1 MLSLR
6 GIVGLYPASS
16 HGDDIHVYTDESRGE
31 VAATFYGLRQQAEKD
46 TDEPYM
52 SISDFIAPEASGV
65 PDYLGLFANGC
76 FGVEEMIKP
85 FKAQVTPL
93 CESGHAG
100 VGAHISACSPAC
112 VGVHACSFCP
122 PGACHASE
130 VTVERDLWRQS
141 RQRGAQRLGEASIM
155 PPVQACCVVQH
166 DTLPCC
172 CCRRTTTTTS

>member
-1 MLSLR
+1 MNRLDLPGHVKHICFSPLASCYAWQTIMEDKVLSLR

-46 TDEPYM
+46 NDEPYM

-85 FKAQVTPL
+85 FKAQVTL
-93 CESGHAG
+93 QCARAG
-100 VGAHISACSPAC
+100 GRFLS
-112 VGVHACSFCP
+112 
-122 PGACHASE
+122 GACHASVLGVKCSLRWQSE
-130 VTVERDLWRQS
+130 AERCS
-141 RQRGAQRLGEASIM
+141 AFQRLGKASFVLS
-155 PPVQACCVVQH
+155 VQSA
-166 DTLPCC
+166 
-172 CCRRTTTTTS
+172 